1 MCTDSEANKEIV
13 DDATKAGNEEP
24 VAQSIGFGENQGFV
38 ATIQGAEIV
47 VHSLL
52 KSLTGNRQLLSVEL
66 VNEEVDCMTCQYPHV
81 LQQAMSPTFVYFDT
95 AKADSSLIYF
105 LPRIIQCFT
114 EVLRMECKQSF
125 VNVVLD
131 LT

>member
-1 MCTDSEANKEIV
+1 MCTDGEANKEIV
-13 DDATKAGNEEP
+13 DGATKAGNGEP

-66 VNEEVDCMTCQYPHV
+66 VNEEVDCMTYQYPHV
-81 LQQAMSPTFVYFDT
+81 LQQAMSLTFVYFDI
-95 AKADSSLIYF
+95 AKAHSSLICF
-105 LPRIIQCFT
+105 LLKIVQWFA
-114 EVLRMECKQSF
+114 EVLRMERKQSF
-125 VNVVLD
+125 VDVVLD